1 VALHIA
7 TGRAHPTYIYGQHYM
22 GALEAYLAAPF
33 VGVFGPSITT
43 LRLGTLALF
52 IGFFW
57 ATYWWSRRTFSP
69 WFAVLVTVFLAL
81 GSDRVLRNELQ
92 ANGGYGEM
100 LFLGALLVALTAALA
115 LPRVVVRRRWLAF
128 GAWGVT
134 AGAAMWSDALV
145 APYVLVLGLALL
157 ALCWRELLGWPAA
170 ALVGGSIIGLAPAII
185 HNVRLPA
192 GVGTLH
198 DLRAYDVVDQPG
210 TGITLMDHVRGTVE
224 GTALSTGM
232 CDMLGCTPWQ
242 RWWAWAVPALL
253 LAAIALGGWTL
264 LHRRRPAPS
273 LPTATRPEP
282 VRAVLLVA
290 LAAGALLT
298 MGVFGRSTH
307 SVILVWQSSRYVSN
321 VMISAPV
328 LLWPLWVAVRTRARG
343 GWPRLATA
351 VVNVSAVGV
360 LALVAVTAAS
370 AHVSV
375 FAESRDSGVLVR
387 DRDRDVVA
395 ALDRLGVDRFYTDFF
410 LCHRLIFQTDER
422 LVCATMLDD
431 LTPGWDR
438 YLPYRDTLA
447 QTPDP
452 AYILYEGSEM
462 ERQFQAYLGEHGLT
476 ATVTPVDAYRIY
488 QLPSRIPV
496 PN

>member
-1 VALHIA
+1 L
-7 TGRAHPTYIYGQHYM
+7 
-22 GALEAYLAAPF
+22 F
-33 VGVFGPSITT
+33 V
-43 LRLGTLALF
+43 
-52 IGFFW
+52 GFFW
-57 ATYWWSRRTFSP
+57 TTYWWTRRAFSP
-69 WFAVLVTVFLAL
+69 WFAVLTTVFLAL

-100 LFLGALLVALTAALA
+100 LFLGALLAALTVALA
-115 LPRVVVRRRWLAF
+115 LPGVVTRRRWLVYA
-128 GAWGVT
+128 AWGVA

-145 APYVLVLGLALL
+145 APYVGVLGLALL
-157 ALCWRELLGWPAA
+157 ALCWRELLGWPSA
-170 ALVGGSIIGLAPAII
+170 ALVGGSILGLGPAII

-198 DLRAYDVVDQPG
+198 DLRAFNVVDQPG
-210 TGITLMDHVRGTVE
+210 SGMLDHVRGALE

-232 CDMLGCTPWQ
+232 CDMLGCSPWQ
-242 RWWAWAVPALL
+242 WWWAWAAPVLL
-253 LAAIALGGWTL
+253 LAALAMGGWTL
-264 LHRRRPAPS
+264 LRRDRNAARPAD
-273 LPTATRPEP
+273 ARPEP
-282 VRAVLLVA
+282 AQPEDALPERVRAVLLVA

-298 MGVFGRSTH
+298 IAVFGRSAH
-307 SVILVWQSSRYVSN
+307 SLVGVWQSSRYVSN

-328 LLWPLWVAVRTRARG
+328 LLWPLWVAVTGRRPGLTAR
-343 GWPRLATA
+343 
-351 VVNVSAVGV
+351 VMNVSAAGV
-360 LALVAVTAAS
+360 LALAAVTAGA

-375 FAESRDSGVLVR
+375 FTESRDSGVLVR

-410 LCHRLIFQTDER
+410 LCHRLIFQTNER
-422 LVCATMLDD
+422 LTCGAMLDD

-462 ERQFQAYLGEHGLT
+462 ERRFQAYLSEHGLT

-488 QLPSRIPV
+488 QVPVRIPV
-496 PN
+496 PA